1 MKIGEYFILKN
12 YITLNMLNEALKKQ
26 RNDKC
31 LRLGEILVKMEA
43 FSEEELK
50 EYVNDFVENVTEAN
64 PDDADEWLTQD
75 QVDELFGKYSNKKKS

>member
-1 MKIGEYFILKN
+1 MKIGEYLILKN
-12 YITLNMLNEALKKQ
+12 YITQNMLNEALEKQ
-26 RNDKC
+26 TNDKG

-75 QVDELFGKYSNKKKS
+75 QVDELFGKYSNIKKS

>member
-12 YITLNMLNEALKKQ
+12 YITQNMLNEALEKQ
-26 RNDKC
+26 TNDKG

-43 FSEEELK
+43 FSEDELK
-50 EYVNDFVENVTEAN
+50 GYVSDFMKNATGAS

-75 QVDELFGKYSNKKKS
+75 QVDELFGKYSNIKKS